1 MHFLE
6 SLILLGCNN
15 LYFVIMRHFCFW
27 DVNCHHHEPKL
38 HSTKKKGDHHFD
50 TNRLVRLVI
59 VWSNEI
65 VCQGQTHLII
75 RVRSKA
81 CSSIQNVSQH
91 LDQCGVV
98 SRKNQWVRVGYMNLW
113 WVVLQNHR
121 IWFWTQTHNSQKV
134 QKNHSKNPTTMSYH
148 REWRCKIHNGHGM
161 MFVLFRFWVFSYN

>member
-1 MHFLE
+1 MMHFLE

-38 HSTKKKGDHHFD
+38 HLTKKKGEIIIL
-50 TNRLVRLVI
+50 TPTRLVRLVI

-65 VCQGQTHLII
+65 VCQGQTHIII

-81 CSSIQNVSQH
+81 CFSIQNVSQH

-98 SRKNQWVRVGYMNLW
+98 
-113 WVVLQNHR
+113 
-121 IWFWTQTHNSQKV
+121 
-134 QKNHSKNPTTMSYH
+134 
-148 REWRCKIHNGHGM
+148 
-161 MFVLFRFWVFSYN
+161 